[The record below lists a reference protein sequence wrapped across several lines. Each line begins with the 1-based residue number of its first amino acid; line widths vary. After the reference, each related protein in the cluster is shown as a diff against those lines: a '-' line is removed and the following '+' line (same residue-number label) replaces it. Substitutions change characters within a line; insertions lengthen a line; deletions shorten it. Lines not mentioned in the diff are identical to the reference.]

1 MDFAIHPT
9 GAPIDEST
17 GLNHIAIGYWWN
29 ISKSSNG
36 SPAWVGVNWDAN
48 MGVDALNDMLLAHY
62 NGTTQEWYSCG
73 GSMSGSDG
81 TGGATNSDGRVTSLN
96 ALTDFSP
103 FGPGSGG
110 GGNPFPIDLLS
121 FTATCSND
129 LVDVNF
135 EVTSQ
140 INNDYFIIERSS
152 DAVVWEAV
160 EVINGAGNSN
170 AIMEYSFI
178 DTDPL
183 SGLAYYRLTQVD
195 YDGVFETFY
204 PVSTDCGSEGEG
216 LPILV
221 YPNPMTDEFTL
232 EADLNDYQGDN
243 VYYMIIDVKGS
254 IVMREHIELKRG
266 FNKHVINVKSLPFGS
281 YVLRFVNTKEHISE
295 KHIVIK

>member
-1 MDFAIHPT
+1 MALADPPA
-9 GAPIDEST
+9 E
-17 GLNHIAIGYWWN
+17 
-29 ISKSSNG
+29 IS
-36 SPAWVGVNWDAN
+36 P
-48 MGVDALNDMLLAHY
+48 NDMLLAHY
-62 NGTTQEWYSCG
+62 NGSDWESVG
-73 GSMSGSDG
+73 GTMTGSNG
-81 TGGATNSDGRVTSLN
+81 TGSATNSDGRVTSGWATN
-96 ALTDFSP
+96 DFSP
-103 FGPGSGG
+103 FGPGDNGN

-121 FTATCSND
+121 FTATCSHD

-135 EVTSQ
+135 TLNSQ

-152 DAVVWEAV
+152 DAVAWEAI

-170 AIMEYSFI
+170 SIMEYGFI

-204 PVSTDCGSEGEG
+204 PVSSSCGSEVEG

-221 YPNPMTDEFTL
+221 YPNPIIDEFTI

-266 FNKHVINVKSLPFGS
+266 FNKHVIDVKSLTFGS
-281 YVLRFVNTKEHISE
+281 YVLRFVNTKDQISE